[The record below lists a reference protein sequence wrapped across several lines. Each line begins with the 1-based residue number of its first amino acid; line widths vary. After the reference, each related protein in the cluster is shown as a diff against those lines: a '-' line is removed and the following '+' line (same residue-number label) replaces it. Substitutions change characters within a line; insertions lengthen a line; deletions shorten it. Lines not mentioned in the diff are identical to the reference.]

1 MLPHGVMSG
10 AMDTLRSHICGSFVS
25 GEGPPLTL
33 LNPSTEQPICELRSG
48 GYDNGGALAYARE
61 KGGAALRAMTFAER
75 GECVRAIGKLMHG
88 ARDQLIELAMANGGN
103 TRSDAK
109 FDIDGAS
116 GTLAAYA
123 ELGKQIG
130 DTKFLIDG
138 DTVQLTRSVRF
149 VGKHIAVPREGVAIH
164 INAFNFPAWNMM
176 EKAAAALLAGMP
188 IITKPA
194 SATAHVAHRIVE
206 LMAEAKLLP
215 DGAFQLVMGSTG
227 DLLDRL
233 TGQDCLAFTGSSDT
247 GAKLR
252 GHANVV
258 ASSVRINLETDS
270 LNAAV
275 LGADLSRGAPG
286 YDLFVGDVVRDVVQ
300 KTGQKCTAIRR
311 VFVHRDRLEEVRE
324 DLLERL
330 AQVKVG
336 DPRREEVTMGPVATR
351 AQLEEVRRGI
361 AKLSAES
368 RTLTGGDGF
377 QNGQPFVDAAGKGF
391 FIAPT
396 LLETKDA
403 QSATAVHSHE
413 VFGPVATIVP
423 YTAIDDALAGLARGG
438 GGLVS
443 SVYSDDR
450 AILQEMALGMAAHHG
465 RLFLG
470 SSKLEGHAVG
480 PGTVL
485 PQLIHGGPGRA
496 GGGEELGG
504 LRGLSFYTQRTAIA
518 GDRPILDA
526 IFGGPVTPKSETTG

>member
-1 MLPHGVMSG
+1 MK
-10 AMDTLRSHICGSFVS
+10 TLHSYICGRFVDGS
-25 GEGPPLTL
+25 EPPQVLV
-33 LNPSTEQPICELRSG
+33 NPATEAPIAEIRSG
-48 GYDNGGALAYARE
+48 GYQNTEALAHARDV
-61 KGGAALRAMTFAER
+61 GGVALRKLSFAER
-75 GECVRAIGKLMHG
+75 GERLRALGKLLHG
-88 ARDQLIELAMANGGN
+88 ARDQLIELAIANGGN

-123 ELGKQIG
+123 ELGKSIG
-130 DTKFLIDG
+130 DTQFLLDG
-138 DTVQLTRSVRF
+138 ETVQLTRSVRF
-149 VGKHIAVPREGVAIH
+149 VGRHLAVPREGVAVH

-188 IITKPA
+188 VLTKPA
-194 SATAHVAHRIVE
+194 TATAHVAHRIVE
-206 LMAEAKLLP
+206 LMVEAAVLP
-215 DGAFQLVMGSTG
+215 EGSFQLILGSTS

-233 TGQDCLAFTGSSDT
+233 SGQDCLAFTGSSDT

-252 GHANVV
+252 GNARIV
-258 ASSVRINLETDS
+258 AQSVRVNLETDS

-275 LGADLSRGAPG
+275 LGADLARGEPG
-286 YDLFVGDVVRDVVQ
+286 YDLFIADVARDMTQ

-311 VFVHRDRLEEVRE
+311 VFVHDDRLAEVRD

-330 AQVKVG
+330 ALIKVG
-336 DPRREEVTMGPVATR
+336 DPSRDEVTMGPVATR
-351 AQLEEVRRGI
+351 AQLDEVRRGI
-361 AKLSAES
+361 ARLGAEA
-368 RTLTGGDGF
+368 RALCGGDGGAF
-377 QNGQPFVDAAGKGF
+377 TAGQPFVATESSGKGYF
-391 FIAPT
+391 VAPT
-396 LLETKDA
+396 LFEVNDRA
-403 QSATAVHSHE
+403 RAEAVHAHE
-413 VFGPVATIVP
+413 VFGPVSTLVP
-423 YTAIDDALAGLARGG
+423 YSKTDEALVALRRGG

-450 AILQEMALGMAAHHG
+450 AFLKEMTLGMAAHHG

-485 PQLIHGGPGRA
+485 PQLVHGGPGRA

-504 LRGLSFYTQRTAIA
+504 LRALGFYTQRTAVA

-526 IFGGPVTPKSETTG
+526 IFGGAEAAPKT

>member
-1 MLPHGVMSG
+1 MN
-10 AMDTLRSHICGSFVS
+10 TLRSFICGSFVGGGS
-25 GEGPPLTL
+25 AKQTL
-33 LNPSTEQPICELRSG
+33 LNPATEAPIAEIGSG
-48 GYDNGGALAYARE
+48 GYDNGEALAFARE
-61 KGGAALRAMTFAER
+61 RGGAALRAMTFAER
-75 GECVRAIGKLMHG
+75 GERVKALGKLIHG
-88 ARDQLIELAMANGGN
+88 ARDQLIELAIANGGN

-130 DTKFLIDG
+130 DTRVLLDG
-138 DTVQLTRSVRF
+138 DMIQLTRSVRF
-149 VGKHIAVPREGVAIH
+149 MGRHIAVPREGVAVH

-188 IITKPA
+188 VITKPA
-194 SATAHVAHRIVE
+194 TATALVAHRIME
-206 LMAEAKLLP
+206 MMAEAKVLP
-215 DGAFQLVMGSTG
+215 EGAFQLILGTTG

-233 TGQDCLAFTGSSDT
+233 SGQDCLAFTGSSDT
-247 GAKLR
+247 GIKLR
-252 GHANVV
+252 GNAHVV
-258 ASSVRINLETDS
+258 ATSVRVNLETDS

-275 LGADLSRGAPG
+275 LGADLGRGEPG
-286 YDLFVGDVVRDVVQ
+286 YDLFVGDVVRDMTQ

-311 VFVHRDRLEEVRE
+311 VLVHRDRLEEVRE

-336 DPRREEVTMGPVATR
+336 DPSREEVTMGPVATKV
-351 AQLEEVRRGI
+351 QLEEVRRGI
-361 AKLSAES
+361 AKLATES
-368 RTLTGGDGF
+368 RTLTGGDGSAF
-377 QNGQPFVDAAGKGF
+377 ASGQPMTATSGKGF
-391 FIAPT
+391 FVAPT
-396 LLETKDA
+396 LLETIDA
-403 QSATAVHSHE
+403 AKAQVVHTHE
-413 VFGPVATIVP
+413 VFGPVSTLVP
-423 YTAIDDALAGLARGG
+423 YDDKSEALRALRRGD

-450 AILQEMALGMAAHHG
+450 AFLQEMALGMAAHHG

-485 PQLIHGGPGRA
+485 PQLVHGGPGRA

-504 LRGLSFYTQRTAIA
+504 LRALGFYTQRTAIA
-518 GDRPILDA
+518 GDRPILEA
-526 IFGGPVTPKSETTG
+526 LFGAPSAPTFET